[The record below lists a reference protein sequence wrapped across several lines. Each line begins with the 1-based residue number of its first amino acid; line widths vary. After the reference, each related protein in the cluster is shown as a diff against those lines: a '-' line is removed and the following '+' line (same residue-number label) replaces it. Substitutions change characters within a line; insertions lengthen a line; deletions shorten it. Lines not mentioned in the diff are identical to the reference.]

1 MLSRTVSNLWNPH
14 MSEPRKKILVV
25 DDSALMRRMI
35 RRELETG
42 GYEVFEAEDGIA
54 ALARAVELL
63 PDLITLDVD
72 MPRLDGF
79 TASQKLAGDNYT
91 KRFTHA
97 PNNRIPIIFITAND
111 TLEGRQKGFE
121 LGAVD
126 FVSKPFVEGD
136 IRRAVDQIF
145 IPKKNLDGF
154 AALVVDDNTVART
167 ITADLLGRAGLA
179 VIACENGAEACAVL
193 SDPDKKIDLLV
204 TDLVMPVMDGRRLC
218 RKVRGEFGLAD
229 LPVIFLTAVDD
240 QPLLIS
246 LFDAGA
252 TDYLAKPYVKEELLA
267 RVGVHLEH
275 RRLTRELRSA
285 IDALQQANEE
295 IRRMSTIDILT
306 RCYNRAYLNDSLES
320 EIRKARRYGRE
331 LSLIMCD
338 IDHFKPINDTWGHQ
352 AGDEAL
358 HAVAA
363 TIMGLV
369 RERVDWVARYGGEEF
384 IIVLPE
390 TGCEGAAILAE
401 RLRAGVSSAAIRAG
415 SATIS
420 LTASFGVTGFN
431 DMTGDEHV
439 SFDNLIKRLDDL
451 LYQAK
456 QAGRNCIRVGALQ

>member
-1 MLSRTVSNLWNPH
+1 MIDSP
-14 MSEPRKKILVV
+14 KKILVV
-25 DDSALMRRMI
+25 DDSAMMRRMI
-35 RRELETG
+35 RRELESG
-42 GYEVFEAEDGIA
+42 GYTVFEAEDGIA

-63 PDLITLDVD
+63 PDLITLDVG

-79 TASQKLAGDNYT
+79 TTSKKLAGDNYT
-91 KRFTHA
+91 RRFTHV
-97 PNNRIPIIFITAND
+97 PNSRIPIIFVTAND
-111 TLEGRQKGFE
+111 SLEGRQQGFE

-126 FVSKPFVEGD
+126 FVAKPFVEGD
-136 IRRAVDQIF
+136 VRKAVDQIF
-145 IPKKNLDGF
+145 TPKSDLNGF
-154 AALVVDDNTVART
+154 SALVVDDNSVART
-167 ITADLLGRAGLA
+167 ITSDLLRRAGLD
-179 VIACENGAEACAVL
+179 VVTCENGAEACAVF

-204 TDLVMPVMDGRRLC
+204 TDLVMPVMDGRHLC

-252 TDYLAKPYVKEELLA
+252 TDYLVKPFVKEELLA
-267 RVGVHLEH
+267 RIGVHLEQ
-275 RRLTRELRSA
+275 RRLNCELRSA
-285 IDALQQANEE
+285 IEALQQANEE
-295 IRRMSTIDILT
+295 IRRMSTIDTLT
-306 RCYNRAYLNDSLES
+306 RCYNRAYLNDSLEG

-331 LSLIMCD
+331 LSVIMCD

-352 AGDEAL
+352 VGDDAL

-363 TIMGLV
+363 VIMGLV

-401 RLRAGVSSAAIRAG
+401 RLRVAV
-415 SATIS
+415 SATVLRAAGTAFS

-431 DMTGDEHV
+431 DMTDDEHV
-439 SFDNLIKRLDDL
+439 TFDNLIKRLDDL

-456 QAGRNCIRVGALQ
+456 QAGRNGIRVGTLQ